1 MDLKQTFRSFIRK
14 QLLNPKAD
22 DEQLETHWQQIK
34 DHLPI
39 PVFWLLGK
47 AQSGK
52 TAIIHALTGDSRATI
67 GDGIRP
73 CTRTAMLYDFPNAEQ
88 CLLRFLDTRGLGEVD
103 YDPSED
109 IALFSQQAHLL
120 IVVVKAMD
128 HAQQA
133 ILDVLKE
140 IRRKRPDWPLI
151 VVQTTLHEGYAEPEQ
166 QHAEPYPYRQ
176 HPLPA
181 EAPTDLARSLQ
192 KQQALFQEFQPLF
205 VAVDFTLPEDG
216 YTTVDYGLEALW
228 ETIEEA
234 LPLGLAAM
242 ISASKELRENL
253 RDAYGRAAHP
263 HILAYA
269 VAAGGAGAIPIPFV
283 DISLVTLIQAKMLQ
297 AIASIYE
304 QKMDTQ
310 RLGEIGSA
318 LGLGLLSN
326 LGRRELLKF
335 IPVYGAA
342 VSSVLTAAATYALG
356 KTLCAYFVQIRG
368 GGAPNQERLRA
379 LYAEQF
385 REGRQLLK
393 GYLENLGRRDET

>member
-1 MDLKQTFRSFIRK
+1 MGIKQTLQSFIRK
-14 QLLNPKAD
+14 QLLNPKAG
-22 DEQLETHWQQIK
+22 DEHLEAHWRQIK
-34 DHLPI
+34 DHMPI

-73 CTRTAMLYDFPNAEQ
+73 CTRTALLYDFPHADH
-88 CLLRFLDTRGLGEVD
+88 CLLRFLDTRGLGEVE
-103 YDPSED
+103 YDPGED
-109 IALFSQQAHLL
+109 ITVFAQQAHLL

-133 ILDVLKE
+133 VLQVVRE
-140 IRRKRPDWPLI
+140 IRKKRPDWPLI
-151 VVQTTLHEGYAEPEQ
+151 VVQTTLHEGYPEPGQ
-166 QHAEPYPYRQ
+166 QQVEPYPYRQ
-176 HPLPA
+176 DPLPA
-181 EAPTDLARSLQ
+181 AVPVDLARSLQ
-192 KQQALFQEFQPLF
+192 KQRESFQDFNPLF

-216 YTTVDYGLEALW
+216 YAVVHYGIEALW

-242 ISASKELRENL
+242 ISASKEWRDQL
-253 RDAYGRAAHP
+253 RDTYGRAAHS

-283 DISLVTLIQAKMLQ
+283 DVSLVTLIQAKMLQ

-304 QKMDTQ
+304 QRMDAQ
-310 RLGEIGSA
+310 RLGEIAGA
-318 LGLGLLSN
+318 LGVGLLTN
-326 LGRRELLKF
+326 LGRRELIKF
-335 IPVYGAA
+335 VPFYGAV

-368 GGAPNQERLRA
+368 GGTPNPERLRA

-393 GYLENLGRRDET
+393 RYVEKLGRSA